1 MVAIFVLK
9 TLFDRFLSKNENGL
23 YDIEKNAGSRLPAF
37 TKMILEE
44 RWLGMVIRHVV
55 DGNRKVILHLFGGS
69 GFKNIQSMPLRS
81 HFMSFSR
88 RLAVGWQPAHT

>member
-1 MVAIFVLK
+1 MFIKYMVTIFVLK

-23 YDIEKNAGSRLPAF
+23 YDIEKNAGSRLPGF

-55 DGNRKVILHLFGGS
+55 DGNRKAMLHLFGGGRAS
-69 GFKNIQSMPLRS
+69 KIFKACPYI
-81 HFMSFSR
+81 
-88 RLAVGWQPAHT
+88 AG